1 MNFSLRRK
9 QYTYHYRYDQIKGV
23 EEFKLSVLSSASEIT
38 NVRYLVLSISRK
50 GMNPVQVVTQE
61 FRLGE

>member
-23 EEFKLSVLSSASEIT
+23 EEFKLSVLSSTNEIT
-38 NVRYLVLSISRK
+38 NGRYLVPIISRK
-50 GMNPVQVVTQE
+50 GMDPVQVVTQE
-61 FRLGE
+61 LRVGE